1 MIEAADASMATLDA
15 MTVDLQEIRS
25 KKTSFLTTAA
35 IRKLRY
41 RRRSFHATRL
51 RLQSLEKRMSNMI
64 ELSFHLVTQSDSRM
78 MMHDSQ
84 AMKVIAVLTFVFFP
98 TTGVASVFS
107 MPYFDIDWRQ
117 PDKLNVA
124 SSLWIFWAVTI
135 PLTAVAV
142 MSWVGWSNLVG
153 WKMNGMK
160 PLSGN
165 QSRTNRFRLFVSKS
179 SDSQRF
185 VSNQC

>member
-15 MTVDLQEIRS
+15 MAAELQEIRS
-25 KKTSFLTTAA
+25 SKTSFLTTAA

-41 RRRSFHATRL
+41 RWRSFHSTRL

-64 ELSFHLVTQSDSRM
+64 ELSFHLVTQSDSRIM
-78 MMHDSQ
+78 KNDSQ
-84 AMKVIAVLTFVFFP
+84 AMKVIAVLTFIFFP
-98 TTGVASVFS
+98 ATGVASVFS
-107 MPYFDIDWRQ
+107 MPYFDIDWRH

-124 SSLWIFWAVTI
+124 SSLWIFWAVTL

-142 MSWVGWSNLVG
+142 VSWLGWSNLIG
-153 WKMNGMK
+153 LRTNGVK

-165 QSRTNRFRLFVSKS
+165 WLRTERSRRFASNPKKIQRRVS
-179 SDSQRF
+179 D
-185 VSNQC
+185 QC